1 MTADNSIVF
10 PGLGIS
16 VDPSRTAFEIFG
28 FSVYWYGVIIGIGF
42 ILGLLYALSRVKWE
56 KIKED
61 DFLLVLIISLPVS
74 VICARAYY
82 VIFYSSL
89 YFTDGKFDFM
99 RAISIR
105 DGGLAIYGGVIG
117 AFLCAFIIC
126 RIKKISFL
134 KVSDCVAVSFLI
146 GQGIGRW
153 GNFTNQEAFGT
164 NTSMPWGMFSDKV
177 KEYLIENRADLIE
190 HGIEVDI
197 FSPVHPTFLY
207 ESIWCIAGFF
217 IIYYIMRKHYR
228 FAGQLILCYGVIY
241 GLERA
246 VVEGFR
252 TDSLYLGDT
261 NIRISQILS
270 AVIAAL
276 CFAILIAKFAELKKN
291 PKPYNPVEV
300 LPADKDYVVKEFFE
314 DTKERRSVK
323 KAQKK
328 KIAKQE
334 KMLKGIDVD
343 AIAAEK
349 ERQALEKEEYKQ
361 EKKAEKKLAKKQA
374 KELADVQRERI
385 REKEQQAARDDTG
398 SDQPTDR
405 QLAKMQ
411 KQKVKEKEKQ
421 LREGKDNGKNN

>member
-1 MTADNSIVF
+1 MIDV
-10 PGLGIS
+10 L
-16 VDPSRTAFEIFG
+16 IFG
-28 FSVYWYGVIIGIGF
+28 TLGGIVG
-42 ILGLLYALSRVKWE
+42 
-56 KIKED
+56 
-61 DFLLVLIISLPVS
+61 
-74 VICARAYY
+74 ARLYY
-82 VIFYSSL
+82 VLFEWEYYRTHLAEIPQ
-89 YFTDGKFDFM
+89 
-99 RAISIR
+99 IWH
-105 DGGLAIYGGVIG
+105 GGLAIYGGLFGGIL
-117 AFLCAFIIC
+117 AAYFTC
-126 RIKKISFL
+126 KKIDLNFFKL
-134 KVSDCVAVSFLI
+134 LDMCGMSFLI

-177 KEYLIENRADLIE
+177 KEYLIESRADLLE